1 LDTIKWLTR
10 RPPILYASIVSPP
23 AGVKFTPLISPSTVI
38 YSAKYPLYSKSEIE
52 EWLTMQK
59 SQIYYHRAHRKISFS
74 WKTLFVE
81 FFLFIPFCWLLILY
95 AYPSITR
102 LTSQFLIKWNA
113 HSHPASTSSFTEN
126 AFVFG
131 NITTP
136 QMPGRYPTPLLTFTV
151 FLLSVLLIMIITRT
165 RIPKPIAIWVYFVC
179 LVNLVSVLF
188 FTFFPAYFPYT
199 IQHFSELFIRTE
211 ISIWLFV
218 PVILEASL
226 LPLPSSKM
234 TKFMA
239 ILFAVL
245 YAVAFGVVR
254 YVLFVQ
260 ILVKFSYI
268 FMAAL
273 FFCFGPFIDFI
284 VVVGVYSFYVSLIS
298 KRINK
303 DLRVWNWSY

>member
-1 LDTIKWLTR
+1 
-10 RPPILYASIVSPP
+10 
-23 AGVKFTPLISPSTVI
+23 
-38 YSAKYPLYSKSEIE
+38 
-52 EWLTMQK
+52 MQK

-102 LTSQFLIKWNA
+102 LASQFLIKWSAPN
-113 HSHPASTSSFTEN
+113 HPASTSSFTEN
-126 AFVFG
+126 AFMFG

-136 QMPGRYPTPLLTFTV
+136 QMTGRYPSPQLTFAV
-151 FLLSVLLIMIITRT
+151 FIVSVLMILIASRV
-165 RIPKPIAIWVYFVC
+165 RIPKPVAIWVIFIS
-179 LVNLVSVLF
+179 LINLASVLF
-188 FTFFPAYFPYT
+188 FTFFPAHFPYT

-218 PVILEASL
+218 PVIMEASL

-234 TKFMA
+234 TKFLA
-239 ILFAVL
+239 ILFSLL

-254 YVLFVQ
+254 YILFVQ

-268 FMAAL
+268 FMAVL

-298 KRINK
+298 QKINQ